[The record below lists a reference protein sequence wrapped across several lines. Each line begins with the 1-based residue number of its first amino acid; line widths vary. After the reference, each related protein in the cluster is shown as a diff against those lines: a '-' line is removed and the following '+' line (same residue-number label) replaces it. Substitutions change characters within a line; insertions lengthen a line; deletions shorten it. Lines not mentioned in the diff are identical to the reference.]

1 MPSCNWEK
9 RSKAGRGDSRIH
21 WDAMKTDG
29 RRGLAGTTLHH
40 QRHPARRTVGRGYA
54 FRQLCAAA
62 REQHLRPPRRHHGAV
77 GRVPHRAGTDT
88 AYLLRITA
96 VGYEPHWQHLHLPQD
111 TALGTI
117 SLFRSS
123 TTLDEVAVTAEKPLY
138 SADGEKTF
146 YHAEDDPAC
155 RPAPPAPSS
164 TSLPT
169 AVCNSTSY
177 SP

>member
-1 MPSCNWEK
+1 MALQAQPFTISGTLRDGQSGEAMPFANCVLLHENSTFA
-9 RSKAGRGDSRIH
+9 RLGA
-21 WDAMKTDG
+21 TT
-29 RRGLAGTTLHH
+29 GLSG
-40 QRHPARRTVGRGYA
+40 A
-54 FRQLCAAA
+54 FRIGQA
-62 REQHLRPPRRHHGAV
+62 
-77 GRVPHRAGTDT
+77 TDT